1 MSHTYT
7 YTHTQTDFLVSPK
20 YSFSSKGSFLLM
32 SIFRKSEKKK
42 LNEWLPTLY
51 FDSSVKY
58 LHKNLILT
66 CLPA

>member
-1 MSHTYT
+1 MRYCNIPEHINSVSLHIKLMSHTYT

-42 LNEWLPTLY
+42 LNE
-51 FDSSVKY
+51 
-58 LHKNLILT
+58 
-66 CLPA
+66 